1 MLQTKMYV
9 ARRVRGAHVRETHH
23 YVPWQY
29 FDRVYQFAFS
39 AVDRIA
45 SAPKPSL
52 IILQNKC
59 GQSSQ
64 LNVDVRGS
72 LNPPPHCFCIRE
84 PSPAERSNG
93 DL

>member
-1 MLQTKMYV
+1 
-9 ARRVRGAHVRETHH
+9 
-23 YVPWQY
+23 
-29 FDRVYQFAFS
+29 VYQFAFS

-64 LNVDVRGS
+64 LNVDVHTTFFSRTVV
-72 LNPPPHCFCIRE
+72 
-84 PSPAERSNG
+84 PAQNIKCRVSCVG
-93 DL
+93 V

>member
-1 MLQTKMYV
+1 MPGIKLT
-9 ARRVRGAHVRETHH
+9 ASHA
-23 YVPWQY
+23 QY

-64 LNVDVRGS
+64 LNVDVRITFS
-72 LNPPPHCFCIRE
+72 CIVVRR
-84 PSPAERSNG
+84 ARSEH
-93 DL
+93 